1 MIVYEVVK
9 DEAPDAALAR
19 LAVLEALAPMHLIR
33 PYDSL
38 DDLRAFLDAGL
49 EDIRKAIIGEQC
61 PADTPV
67 ALTRCWLF
75 YADPAAIEVVGVR
88 MAPAKFQRDTGFERW
103 AVPSG
108 WLWFYEQ
115 IAALRVQA
123 RRYDPQLQF
132 VHA

>member
-1 MIVYEVVK
+1 MICYEVVPT
-9 DEAPDAALAR
+9 EAPDVARAR
-19 LAVLEALAPMHLIR
+19 LAVLETLVPMHLIR
-33 PYDSL
+33 PYDSI

-61 PADTPV
+61 PANTPI

-75 YADPAAIEVVGVR
+75 YADPAAVEVVGVR
-88 MAPAKFQRDTGFERW
+88 MAPAKFQRETGFEKW
-103 AVPSG
+103 PIPDG
-108 WLWFYEQ
+108 WFGFYKQ
-115 IAALRVQA
+115 IEALRVQA

>member
-9 DEAPDAALAR
+9 DETPEARDAR
-19 LAVLEALAPMHLIR
+19 LAVLETLVPMHLIR
-33 PYDSL
+33 PYDSI

-49 EDIRKAIIGEQC
+49 EDIRKAILGGQC
-61 PADTPV
+61 PANTPV

-75 YADPAAIEVVGVR
+75 YADPAAVEVVSVR
-88 MAPAKFQRDTGFERW
+88 MAPAAFQRETGFEKW
-103 AVPSG
+103 QVPDG
-108 WLWFYEQ
+108 WLWFYQQ
-115 IAALRVQA
+115 IGALRAHA